1 MGGKGK
7 QISEFEGSLVYKES
21 SRTARVI
28 QRNPVLKNKK
38 KNVDSSIVFR
48 INVIPGSILGMDN
61 IIILYKW
68 L

>member
-7 QISEFEGSLVYKES
+7 QISEFERSLVYKES

-48 INVIPGSILGMDN
+48 INVISGSILGMDN